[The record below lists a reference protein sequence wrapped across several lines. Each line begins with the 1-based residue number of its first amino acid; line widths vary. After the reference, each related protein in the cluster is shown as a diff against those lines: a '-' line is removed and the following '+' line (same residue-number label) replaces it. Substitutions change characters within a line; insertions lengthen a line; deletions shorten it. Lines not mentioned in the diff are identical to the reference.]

1 MRLCSACLLGI
12 QCGFNGHSKENEKV
26 MELAEGEGLVPV
38 CPEQLGGLPTPRPQ
52 TEIRNGKIVTVNG
65 VDQTEFYEKGA
76 QEVLKLCQRLG
87 IKEVIF
93 QQRSPS
99 CGCGLVYDGSFT
111 GKLIN
116 GDGITTK
123 LLKVHGIRVKSMDSV

>member
-1 MRLCSACLLGI
+1 
-12 QCGFNGHSKENEKV
+12 